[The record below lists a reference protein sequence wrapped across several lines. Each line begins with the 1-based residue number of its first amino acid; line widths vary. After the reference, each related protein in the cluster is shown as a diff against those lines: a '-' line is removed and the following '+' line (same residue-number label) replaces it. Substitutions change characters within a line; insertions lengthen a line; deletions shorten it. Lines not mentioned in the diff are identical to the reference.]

1 MLHAIANCTSFS
13 HLFILLILQT
23 STIRD
28 IMRHTPVC
36 YICYSTVTVL
46 ISYCSSQ
53 IKLIQEIKMNV
64 SNTSFDEDSAQL
76 QWDEFPQWIVLSIL
90 VLGYW
95 LLSVLPTVA
104 MSSSVL
110 VAMKNNPL
118 NKPLTMIHV
127 YVLVT
132 NTLVRVCSAVAI
144 ATYAPSVLRY
154 CICSTAAGSV
164 SFYLHIYNVC
174 YQPLTLM
181 ILAVFQLLII
191 KGKKMSVSYRNVG
204 VVLIVITVLALLI
217 SLLFTIV
224 RLRDGDTFLCAG
236 TCPGIPTSHLL
247 LLFGSY
253 VAVVWIP
260 SLLMTVTVTMWSC
273 VIFKRSYAGR
283 DSGLNRRIIS
293 VPLIMPTIIMLTTI
307 STFGLFR
314 VADQISTLSAD
325 PYVHNW
331 TVSVKFV
338 ILLVNEISSGFSYP
352 CLILF
357 LNPKLLESWRILFQ
371 SKVCCLAPWIHNQ
384 VNPSQ

>member
-1 MLHAIANCTSFS
+1 
-13 HLFILLILQT
+13 
-23 STIRD
+23 
-28 IMRHTPVC
+28 
-36 YICYSTVTVL
+36 
-46 ISYCSSQ
+46 
-53 IKLIQEIKMNV
+53 MNV
-64 SNTSFDEDSAQL
+64 SLSLNTSLDDDSAKL
-76 QWDEFPQWIVLSIL
+76 QWDEFPHWRVILSLL
-90 VLGYW
+90 VVGYW
-95 LLSVLPTVA
+95 LLSVLPTVT

-110 VAMKNNPL
+110 VAMKNNPF

-127 YVLVT
+127 YVLIT

-144 ATYAPSVLRY
+144 TTYAPSVLRY
-154 CICSTAAGSV
+154 CICSTAASSV

-174 YQPLTLM
+174 CQPLTLM
-181 ILAVFQLLII
+181 VLAVFQLLII
-191 KGKKMSVSYRNVG
+191 KGKKISVTYRNVG

-236 TCPGIPTSHLL
+236 ACPGIPTSHVL

-253 VAVVWIP
+253 IAVVWIP
-260 SLLMTVTVTMWSC
+260 SLLMTVTVTTWSC
-273 VIFKRSYAGR
+273 VIFKRSYTGR

-293 VPLIMPTIIMLTTI
+293 IPLLMPTIIMLTTI

-357 LNPKLLESWRILFQ
+357 LHPKLLESWKILFQ

>member
-1 MLHAIANCTSFS
+1 
-13 HLFILLILQT
+13 
-23 STIRD
+23 
-28 IMRHTPVC
+28 
-36 YICYSTVTVL
+36 
-46 ISYCSSQ
+46 
-53 IKLIQEIKMNV
+53 MNV
-64 SNTSFDEDSAQL
+64 SLSPNTSLDDDSAQL
-76 QWDEFPQWIVLSIL
+76 EFPQWRVLLSLI

-95 LLSVLPTVA
+95 LLSVLPTIA

-118 NKPLTMIHV
+118 NKSLTMIHV
-127 YVLVT
+127 YVLTT

-144 ATYAPSVLRY
+144 ATYAPSVLQF
-154 CICSTAAGSV
+154 CICSTTAGSI

-174 YQPLTLM
+174 YQPLALV

-191 KGKKMSVSYRNVG
+191 KGKKMLVNCRSVG
-204 VVLIVITVLALLI
+204 LLLIVITALAMLI
-217 SLLFTIV
+217 SLSFTIV

-236 TCPGIPTSHLL
+236 VCPGIPTSHVL
-247 LLFGSY
+247 LLFASY
-253 VAVVWIP
+253 VAVLWIP
-260 SLLMTVTVTMWSC
+260 SLSMIVTVTVWSC
-273 VIFKRSYAGR
+273 AIFKRSYAGR

-307 STFGLFR
+307 STFGFLR

-325 PYVHNW
+325 SYIHNW

-338 ILLVNEISSGFSYP
+338 VLLVNEISSGFSYP

-357 LNPKLLESWRILFQ
+357 LNPKLLESWRILLQ